1 MPFEWLLLRSV
12 IEQQYSFIMPKLSA
26 EESARVIGHLQAGVN
41 PKQVANLFDVHI
53 STVYGLKEKFED
65 YNTV

>member
-1 MPFEWLLLRSV
+1 MPFELLLLRFP
-12 IEQQYSFIMPKLSA
+12 IDQQYSLMMPKLLA

-53 STVYGLKEKFED
+53 STVYRLKEKFED